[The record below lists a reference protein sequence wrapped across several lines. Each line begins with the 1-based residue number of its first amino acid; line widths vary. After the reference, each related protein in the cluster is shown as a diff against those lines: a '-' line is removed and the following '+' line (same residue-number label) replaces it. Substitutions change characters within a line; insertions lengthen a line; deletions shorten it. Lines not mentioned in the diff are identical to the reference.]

1 MRNWRGERAS
11 CMLRHR
17 MRALSAQVRYAICG
31 IFDLAYNADMKP
43 VQLRVIGERQNIP
56 PRYLEQ
62 IFQRLRKAGLVEGK
76 RGPGGGYTLLRGTAE
91 ITLRD
96 VVEAVEGPIL
106 GGETRNPKRAA
117 AAGESFLSLGRSCRA
132 FRAAARRD
140 DDRGSVPGVR
150 QARRSK
156 SNRAVPDVPDLISAG
171 FARFSA
177 LRYTQCRSRPLR
189 SFAFFGP
196 RYRAIPCA
204 VLQGRPVKAEAIRF
218 LGSTLVW
225 SEH

>member
-1 MRNWRGERAS
+1 MRNWRAERAA
-11 CMLRHR
+11 CMLRHC

-117 AAGESFLSLGRSCRA
+117 AAGESGAEVVAEGQSGTPSFLWEDLAQRFALLLAETTIEDLCQESVKRGVPRA
-132 FRAAARRD
+132 TA
-140 DDRGSVPGVR
+140 
-150 QARRSK
+150 QY
-156 SNRAVPDVPDLISAG
+156 LTYQI
-171 FARFSA
+171 
-177 LRYTQCRSRPLR
+177 
-189 SFAFFGP
+189 
-196 RYRAIPCA
+196 
-204 VLQGRPVKAEAIRF
+204 
-218 LGSTLVW
+218 
-225 SEH
+225 